1 MASYLFGENR
11 LVHPLFVRIN
21 SGRNY
26 LLLAEGITKDS
37 LTGIWTAHLLQ
48 EFKNHPFLRKCLSE
62 GIRITLSGN
71 DTVYVRHRRC
81 PFFCRI
87 RVTLGKEK
95 LKGRYFS
102 KNKITY

>member
-11 LVHPLFVRIN
+11 LSHPLFVRIS

-26 LLLAEGITKDS
+26 LLLAEGMTKDGQ
-37 LTGIWTAHLLQ
+37 TGQWTARLLQ

-62 GIRITLSGN
+62 GIHITLTG
-71 DTVYVRHRRC
+71 DDIVYVRMRRN

-87 RVTLGKEK
+87 RVTLDKEK
-95 LKGRYFS
+95 LKGRHFS